1 MRHFLPTSL
10 FVLALAIFTGVVP
23 PAVAAGTPVSAKVA
37 SSLPGVALFEGKRTL
52 WLGDS
57 ITQGG
62 EYVSFFEYFLEKENP
77 KARFDIISAG
87 LASETLSGLSE
98 PGHAGGKFDRP
109 CLFERLDRALKA
121 VKPQLVVACYG
132 MNDGIYKPYD
142 EARTKAFTTGVE
154 KLAGACR
161 KSGAKLVLVTPPV
174 FEGGDAYE
182 DVLQK
187 FSAWEVAHA
196 PAGVLFTADLHT
208 AMNAERAA
216 RVAKNPK
223 FKFTGDNVHPGELGH
238 LVMALSVLKELG
250 IKTPDAPAE
259 EVLAT
264 VKKDPLWPV
273 VNGRRSARSWAWL
286 EFIGYDR
293 EKHVAP
299 GTGDIAAAE
308 AKAAA
313 SQKKADA
320 LRAK

>member
-1 MRHFLPTSL
+1 MRHSLPTSL
-10 FVLALAIFTGVVP
+10 FALALAVFTAAVP
-23 PAVAAGTPVSAKVA
+23 SAVAADSPVVAKDSRA
-37 SSLPGVALFEGKRTL
+37 LPGVALFEGKRTL

-57 ITQGG
+57 ITQNGL
-62 EYVSFFEYFLEKENP
+62 YVSYFEYFLQKQYP
-77 KARFDIISAG
+77 QAKFDITSAG

-98 PGHAGGKFDRP
+98 SGHAGGKFGRP

-142 EARTKAFTTGVE
+142 EVRMKAFTTGVE
-154 KLAGACR
+154 KLAEACR
-161 KSGAKLVLVTPPV
+161 KAGAKLVLVTPPV

-182 DVLQK
+182 EVLQK

-208 AMNAERAA
+208 AMNTERAA

-238 LVMALSVLKELG
+238 LVMALSVMKELG

-259 EVLAT
+259 EVLAS
-264 VKKDPLWPV
+264 VKTDPLWPV
-273 VNGRRSARSWAWL
+273 VNGRRSARSDAWL
-286 EFIGYDR
+286 NFIGYSR
-293 EKHVAP
+293 EKKVAP
-299 GTGDIAAAE
+299 GTGDINAAE

-313 SQKKADA
+313 RQKQADA
-320 LRAK
+320 LRVK